1 MPWKSDNYSAYCSL
15 DDIGEMFAQVK
26 QSVALSLS
34 IVYVERGA
42 SLIRVPYSDNIAGD
56 PESGIMHGGVVTTLL
71 DSAGDCAVQSLTPTD
86 HTVATL
92 DLRID

>member
-1 MPWKSDNYSAYCSL
+1 MENV
-15 DDIGEMFAQVK
+15 AQVK

-42 SLIRVPYSDNIAGD
+42 SLMRVPNSDNIVGD

-71 DSAGDCAVQSLTPTD
+71 DSAGDCAVLSLTPTE
-86 HTVATL
+86 HTVGTL
-92 DLRID
+92 NLRIDPL

>member
-1 MPWKSDNYSAYCSL
+1 MPRKRENFCAYCGL
-15 DDIGEMFAQVK
+15 DAIEEKFVQVK

-42 SLIRVPYSDNIAGD
+42 SLMRVPNSDNIVGD

-71 DSAGDCAVQSLTPTD
+71 DSAGDCAVLSLTPAE

-92 DLRID
+92 NLRIN

>member
-1 MPWKSDNYSAYCSL
+1 
-15 DDIGEMFAQVK
+15 MFAQVK

-34 IVYVERGA
+34 ILYVERSA
-42 SLIRVPYSDNIAGD
+42 SPMRVPNSDNFVGD

-71 DSAGDCAVQSLTPTD
+71 DSAGDCAVLSLTPAE

-92 DLRID
+92 NLRIDPL